1 MSRRSQL
8 LPTRTAAAR
17 AQRSRGDARPLLDS
31 SGSCS
36 SSAALPSHRVVC
48 LPALCLA
55 VAVSRLSNCRSLPT
69 GAFPSP
75 AVSLPG
81 GAPTGNATAGNA
93 TSPAN
98 ATAPAATFTTRGL
111 RARLFQ
117 AVANDTAGANATAN
131 ATAAA
136 EFSRAGIRWADLL
149 FDGGVIHVSPHSA
162 RRGAA

>member
-1 MSRRSQL
+1 LSV
-8 LPTRTAAAR
+8 LPI
-17 AQRSRGDARPLLDS
+17 
-31 SGSCS
+31 
-36 SSAALPSHRVVC
+36 
-48 LPALCLA
+48 
-55 VAVSRLSNCRSLPT
+55 

-81 GAPTGNATAGNA
+81 GAPAGNATAGNA

-117 AVANDTAGANATAN
+117 AVANDTAGAGANATAN

-136 EFSRAGIRWADLL
+136 EFSRAGIRWTDLL
-149 FDGGVIHVSPHSA
+149 FDGGVIHVSPRDKERRARGRALDSNSCKNETVSLGRIAVCIRHSDSL
-162 RRGAA
+162 